1 MVEFKCISGDLW
13 PSDKNWGF
21 LISCLESV
29 KMFLTLQSEVLSSY
43 SSFPPVRL
51 SADPDT
57 LPSQNG
63 TIARNFVKMPTAVCR
78 QRAKSNVN
86 SKSPWIRTVE
96 VFTLYWMNRA
106 MEAKGRNHK
115 TIWAHDS
122 VSSLSLFP
130 WDQNLPQN
138 WKVRSHIAA
147 MFWEKAVL

>member
-1 MVEFKCISGDLW
+1 
-13 PSDKNWGF
+13 
-21 LISCLESV
+21 
-29 KMFLTLQSEVLSSY
+29 MFLSLQSEVLSSY

-86 SKSPWIRTVE
+86 SKSPWTRTVE

-106 MEAKGRNHK
+106 MEAKGQESQNNLSLWQCF
-115 TIWAHDS
+115 I
-122 VSSLSLFP
+122 SLSLS
-130 WDQNLPQN
+130 LGSELAS
-138 WKVRSHIAA
+138 KLKS
-147 MFWEKAVL
+147 

>member
-1 MVEFKCISGDLW
+1 
-13 PSDKNWGF
+13 
-21 LISCLESV
+21 
-29 KMFLTLQSEVLSSY
+29 MFLSLQSEVLSSY

-106 MEAKGRNHK
+106 MEAKGQESQNNLSPWQCF
-115 TIWAHDS
+115 I
-122 VSSLSLFP
+122 SLSLS
-130 WDQNLPQN
+130 LGSELAS
-138 WKVRSHIAA
+138 KLKS
-147 MFWEKAVL
+147 